1 MLLREM
7 TASCGAWWRPRRKPA
22 RITHPDDRAA
32 RPRPHTAA
40 RPAPSS
46 VIPMTART
54 TYLLVDGENIDAT
67 LGVSVLGR
75 RPQPDERP
83 RWNKLLQHAEHA
95 WHQPVRGLFFL
106 AVGDSLP
113 SGFVQA
119 LIALG
124 YKAIPL
130 RGEGKVVDIAIQRT
144 AEALL
149 ERDADVMLV
158 SHDNDFTPQMEALAQ
173 DEGRRLGVVG
183 FGEFMAGG
191 LRQVDGVE
199 FFDLEYD
206 VSAFKSRLP
215 RVRVIEIDEFDPLEF
230 I

>member
-1 MLLREM
+1 M
-7 TASCGAWWRPRRKPA
+7 A
-22 RITHPDDRAA
+22 DR
-32 RPRPHTAA
+32 
-40 RPAPSS
+40 S
-46 VIPMTART
+46 

-75 RPQPDERP
+75 RPEPQERP
-83 RWNKLLQHAEHA
+83 RWNTLLEYTEAA
-95 WHQPVRGLFFL
+95 WGQPVKGLFFL
-106 AVGDSLP
+106 AVAGELP
-113 SGFVQA
+113 ASFVQA
-119 LIALG
+119 LLAMG
-124 YKAIPL
+124 YRPVPL

-144 AEALL
+144 AQALV

-158 SHDNDFTPQMEALAQ
+158 SHDNDFTPQMEALAE
-173 DEGRRLGVVG
+173 DEDRRIGIVG
-183 FGEFMAGG
+183 FSEFMANG
-191 LRQVDGVE
+191 LKQIDGME

>member
-1 MLLREM
+1 M
-7 TASCGAWWRPRRKPA
+7 A
-22 RITHPDDRAA
+22 DR
-32 RPRPHTAA
+32 
-40 RPAPSS
+40 S
-46 VIPMTART
+46 

-75 RPQPDERP
+75 RPEPQERP
-83 RWNKLLQHAEHA
+83 RWNTLLEYTEAV
-95 WHQPVRGLFFL
+95 WDQPVKGLFFL
-106 AVGDSLP
+106 AVAGELP
-113 SGFVQA
+113 ASFVQA
-119 LIALG
+119 LLAMG
-124 YKAIPL
+124 YRPVPL

-144 AEALL
+144 AQALV

-158 SHDNDFTPQMEALAQ
+158 SHDNDFTPQMEALAE
-173 DEGRRLGVVG
+173 DEDRRIGIVG
-183 FGEFMAGG
+183 FSEFMANG
-191 LRQVDGVE
+191 LKQIDGME

>member
-1 MLLREM
+1 M
-7 TASCGAWWRPRRKPA
+7 A
-22 RITHPDDRAA
+22 D
-32 RPRPHTAA
+32 
-40 RPAPSS
+40 
-46 VIPMTART
+46 RT

-75 RPQPDERP
+75 RPEPQERP
-83 RWNKLLQHAEHA
+83 RWNTLLEYTEAA
-95 WHQPVRGLFFL
+95 WGQPVKGLFFL
-106 AVGDSLP
+106 AVAGDLP
-113 SGFVQA
+113 ASFVQA
-119 LIALG
+119 LLAMG
-124 YKAIPL
+124 YRPVPL

-144 AEALL
+144 AQALV

-158 SHDNDFTPQMEALAQ
+158 SHDNDFTPQMEALAE
-173 DEGRRLGVVG
+173 DEDRRIGIVG
-183 FGEFMAGG
+183 FSEFMANG
-191 LRQVDGVE
+191 LKQIDGME

>member
-1 MLLREM
+1 M
-7 TASCGAWWRPRRKPA
+7 A
-22 RITHPDDRAA
+22 D
-32 RPRPHTAA
+32 
-40 RPAPSS
+40 
-46 VIPMTART
+46 RT

-75 RPQPDERP
+75 RPEPQERP
-83 RWNKLLQHAEHA
+83 RWNTLLEYTEAV
-95 WHQPVRGLFFL
+95 WDQPVKGLFFL
-106 AVGDSLP
+106 AVAGELP
-113 SGFVQA
+113 ASFVQA
-119 LIALG
+119 LLAMG
-124 YKAIPL
+124 YRPVPL

-144 AEALL
+144 AQALV

-173 DEGRRLGVVG
+173 DEGRRLGIVG

>member
-1 MLLREM
+1 M
-7 TASCGAWWRPRRKPA
+7 A
-22 RITHPDDRAA
+22 DR
-32 RPRPHTAA
+32 
-40 RPAPSS
+40 S
-46 VIPMTART
+46 

-75 RPQPDERP
+75 RPEPQERP
-83 RWNKLLQHAEHA
+83 RWNTLLEYTEAA
-95 WHQPVRGLFFL
+95 WGQPVKGLFFL
-106 AVGDSLP
+106 AVAGDLP
-113 SGFVQA
+113 ASFVQA
-119 LIALG
+119 LLAMG
-124 YKAIPL
+124 YRPVPL

-144 AEALL
+144 AQALV

-158 SHDNDFTPQMEALAQ
+158 SHDNDFTPQMEALAE
-173 DEGRRLGVVG
+173 DEDRRIGIVG
-183 FGEFMAGG
+183 FSEFMANG
-191 LRQVDGVE
+191 LKQIDGME

>member
-1 MLLREM
+1 M
-7 TASCGAWWRPRRKPA
+7 A
-22 RITHPDDRAA
+22 D
-32 RPRPHTAA
+32 
-40 RPAPSS
+40 
-46 VIPMTART
+46 RT

-75 RPQPDERP
+75 RPESQERP
-83 RWNKLLQHAEHA
+83 RWNTLLEYTEAV
-95 WHQPVRGLFFL
+95 WDQPVKGLFFL
-106 AVGDSLP
+106 AVAGELP
-113 SGFVQA
+113 ASFVQA
-119 LIALG
+119 LLAMG
-124 YKAIPL
+124 YRPVPL

-144 AEALL
+144 AQALV

-158 SHDNDFTPQMEALAQ
+158 SHDNDFTPQMEALAE
-173 DEGRRLGVVG
+173 DEDRRIGIVG
-183 FGEFMAGG
+183 FSEFMANG
-191 LRQVDGVE
+191 LKQIDGME

>member
-1 MLLREM
+1 M
-7 TASCGAWWRPRRKPA
+7 A
-22 RITHPDDRAA
+22 D
-32 RPRPHTAA
+32 
-40 RPAPSS
+40 
-46 VIPMTART
+46 RT

-75 RPQPDERP
+75 RPEPQERP
-83 RWNKLLQHAEHA
+83 RWNTLLEYTEAV
-95 WHQPVRGLFFL
+95 WDQPVKGLFFL
-106 AVGDSLP
+106 AVAGELP
-113 SGFVQA
+113 ASFVQA
-119 LIALG
+119 LLAMG
-124 YKAIPL
+124 YRPVPL

-144 AEALL
+144 AQALV

-173 DEGRRLGVVG
+173 DEGRRLGIVG

-206 VSAFKSRLP
+206 VAAFKSRLP

>member
-1 MLLREM
+1 M
-7 TASCGAWWRPRRKPA
+7 A
-22 RITHPDDRAA
+22 DR
-32 RPRPHTAA
+32 
-40 RPAPSS
+40 S
-46 VIPMTART
+46 

-75 RPQPDERP
+75 RPEPQERP
-83 RWNKLLQHAEHA
+83 RWNTLLEYTEAA
-95 WHQPVRGLFFL
+95 WGQPVKGLFFL
-106 AVGDSLP
+106 AVAGDLP
-113 SGFVQA
+113 ASFVQELLA
-119 LIALG
+119 MG
-124 YKAIPL
+124 YRPVPL

-144 AEALL
+144 AQALV

-158 SHDNDFTPQMEALAQ
+158 SHDNDFTPQMEALAE
-173 DEGRRLGVVG
+173 DEDRRIGIVG
-183 FGEFMAGG
+183 FSEFMANG
-191 LRQVDGVE
+191 LKQIDGME

>member
-1 MLLREM
+1 MAER
-7 TASCGAWWRPRRKPA
+7 S
-22 RITHPDDRAA
+22 
-32 RPRPHTAA
+32 
-40 RPAPSS
+40 
-46 VIPMTART
+46 

-75 RPQPDERP
+75 RPEPQERP
-83 RWNKLLQHAEHA
+83 RWNTLLDYTEAA
-95 WHQPVRGLFFL
+95 WGQPVKGLFFL
-106 AVGDSLP
+106 AVAGELP
-113 SGFVQA
+113 ASFVQA
-119 LIALG
+119 LLAMG
-124 YKAIPL
+124 YRPVPL

-144 AEALL
+144 AEALI

-173 DEGRRLGVVG
+173 DDDRRVGIVG
-183 FGEFMAGG
+183 FSEFMATG
-191 LRQVDGVE
+191 LKQVPGVE

-215 RVRVIEIDEFDPLEF
+215 RVRVIEIDDFDPLEF

>member
-1 MLLREM
+1 M
-7 TASCGAWWRPRRKPA
+7 A
-22 RITHPDDRAA
+22 D
-32 RPRPHTAA
+32 
-40 RPAPSS
+40 
-46 VIPMTART
+46 RT

-75 RPQPDERP
+75 RPEPQERP
-83 RWNKLLQHAEHA
+83 RWNTLLEYTEAV
-95 WHQPVRGLFFL
+95 WDQPVKGLFFL
-106 AVGDSLP
+106 AVAGELP
-113 SGFVQA
+113 ASFVQA
-119 LIALG
+119 LLAMG
-124 YKAIPL
+124 YRPVPL

-144 AEALL
+144 AQALV

-158 SHDNDFTPQMEALAQ
+158 SHDNDFTPQMEALAE
-173 DEGRRLGVVG
+173 DEDRRIGIVG
-183 FGEFMAGG
+183 FSEFMAGG
-191 LRQVDGVE
+191 LKQIDGME